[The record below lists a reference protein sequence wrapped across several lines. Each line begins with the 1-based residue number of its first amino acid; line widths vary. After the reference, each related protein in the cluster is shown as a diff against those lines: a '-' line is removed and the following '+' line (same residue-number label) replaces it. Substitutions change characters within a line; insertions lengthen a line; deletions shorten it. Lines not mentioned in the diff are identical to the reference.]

1 MKLLTALTA
10 LAFAVPIFVI
20 QSASAQRQ
28 SVPGFEVSVCEGQIS
43 TFPLETIPDGES
55 YHVDIFNETDEAI
68 ALREVFLKALRS
80 VSRKTRNDGRLV
92 FSFESESAFLG
103 LGAQGGIYQA
113 QGGAQRQRDPG
124 ENVGVSELRDSI
136 RESGSDR
143 RGRTA
148 LGQELEAK
156 AELRDSKTGKV
167 IWLATL
173 NCTPPTGDR
182 SLLMRF
188 VSQVIVD
195 SLGGPG
201 GKATF

>member
-1 MKLLTALTA
+1 MNLLTVLTA
-10 LAFAVPIFVI
+10 LAMTGPIIVV
-20 QSASAQRQ
+20 QPASAQRQ

-43 TFPLETIPDGES
+43 TFSLDAIPDGES
-55 YHVDIFNETDEAI
+55 YQVDLFNETEEAL
-68 ALREVFLKALRS
+68 AFRDVFLKVLRS
-80 VSRKTRNDGRLV
+80 VSRKTSEDGRLV

-103 LGAQGGIYQA
+103 LGAQSGIDQA
-113 QGGAQRQRDPG
+113 QGTAQRQRDPG

-148 LGQELEAK
+148 LVQELDAK
-156 AELRDSKTGKV
+156 ADLRDSKTGKV

-173 NCTPPTGDR
+173 NCMPLTGDR
-182 SLLMRF
+182 NLLMRF

-201 GKATF
+201 GKTTL